1 MGDLIVV
8 IPAYN
13 AEKYLRE
20 AVASV
25 LRQPCNCSVVI
36 VNDGSTDGTGAIC
49 DIIASEDSRVKI
61 LHQENSGVS
70 CARNRGISY
79 ALEHNEDATGY
90 IGFCD
95 ADDLWKAG
103 CVTQQILNEAADQKA
118 DIIGFSCWCTDQEA
132 QHYYV
137 NNQYQE
143 NTVILPEKGTVE
155 WMLKGPFCAH
165 LYSIKMIREFTLRFP
180 ENVARN
186 EDVIFMR
193 QAVFSASRIAY
204 REETLYLYRTN
215 RSSVTHQSTDVTGTM
230 LDTCRAWYGMRF
242 WTGTIVPLSHKQDDW
257 RHLCLFTAAAVL
269 LEAARKMAEQGLR
282 RKHILNIIKKEPYF
296 AEIDNLIVE
305 NLAYWQQPDLIM
317 FREDFGQFYWKHRI
331 RGMVKTV
338 GKLALCI
345 PMIRNRRDRKRFPF
359 EVKDDY
365 LGKV

>member
-25 LRQPCNCSVVI
+25 LRQPCRCNVVI
-36 VNDGSTDGTGAIC
+36 VNDGSTDGTAAIC
-49 DIIASEDSRVKI
+49 DKIASEDNRVVV
-61 LHQENSGVS
+61 LHQENAGVS

-79 ALEHNEDATGY
+79 ALEHDKGTSGY

-103 CVTQQILNEAADQKA
+103 CVTQQILNKAADQKA
-118 DIIGFSCWCTDQEA
+118 DIIGFSCWCTDQEV
-132 QHYYV
+132 QRYYV
-137 NNQYQE
+137 NNQYQV
-143 NTVILPEKGTVE
+143 NTVIMPEKGTVE
-155 WMLKGPFCAH
+155 WMLNGPFCAH

-180 ENVARN
+180 EDVARN

-193 QAVFSASRIAY
+193 QAVFSASCVTY

-215 RSSVTHQSTDVTGTM
+215 RSSVTHKSTDVTRTM
-230 LDTCRAWYGMRF
+230 LDTCRAWYGERYWADTMEL
-242 WTGTIVPLSHKQDDW
+242 LSHKKDAWCQ
-257 RHLCLFTAAAVL
+257 LCLSTAAAVL
-269 LEAARKMAEQGLR
+269 LETARRMAERGL
-282 RKHILNIIKKEPYF
+282 KMKYVLDIIRKEPYF
-296 AEIDNLIVE
+296 SAIDNLIVE

-345 PMIRNRRDRKRFPF
+345 PMIRNRRDRNRFPF
-359 EVKDDY
+359 EIKDEY